1 MTPPD
6 HKTDSPG
13 GFVAWLA
20 ALFLTVLGA
29 KLWVVQ
35 LFGSPLPLWDQWYE
49 AKDFFRPWMEGSS
62 TWRDFFAASNEHRI
76 FFTHLLDVI
85 VISLNGRWEPMLQM
99 TINCLIHAG
108 FACALAAA
116 LWIFLGRRNSWLI
129 CGLLAPFYALPYAA
143 ENTIWAIN
151 SQQYFLSLAALT
163 AIAGLGFGKAGS
175 ARWWLGLAA
184 AFAGLV
190 TMASGFLAPVT
201 VGGLMILRA
210 IKNRRMDR
218 GDLVT
223 LGLCAGVVALGAALT
238 VSMPG
243 DLSLR
248 AHTPGEFFDALR
260 RNLAWPF
267 IQNPKMMCIVT
278 LLPLVLL
285 LGFYFRKQFAE
296 SRAAEFLLALG
307 LWSALQS
314 TAIAFGRANYGDA
327 SFPASRYMDVFNVF
341 VIAGIFAMLLLQQ
354 QWTGAGGFKPIA
366 PLLPLAL
373 AAVMLFNIGK
383 ISQIVVE
390 QLLMP
395 TRLSN
400 LIAEE
405 RVETFMATGNEKELF
420 AAPTVRPDPKVVLA
434 VLQNEK
440 LRPILP
446 GICQPPDK
454 RPPPYRLMLPTEF
467 LWQNAQIILAAG
479 LTLFTLLCGLGLTR
493 GTLGLSRMNLSGIIL
508 LLVVLT
514 ALGFVWS
521 RNATTRQTVEFDQQC
536 QLVEYFQA
544 HDNPKRAANHA
555 AKAEELKAGTG
566 GRMQ

>member
-1 MTPPD
+1 MTPPE
-6 HKTDSPG
+6 HRTDSPRV
-13 GFVAWLA
+13 FVAWLA
-20 ALFLTVLGA
+20 ALFLIVLGA

-35 LFGSPLPLWDQWYE
+35 LFGSQLPLWDQWYE
-49 AKDFFRPWMEGSS
+49 ARDFFRPWMEGTL
-62 TWRDFFAASNEHRI
+62 TWKDFFAPSNEHRI
-76 FFTHLLDVI
+76 FFTHLLDCATI
-85 VISLNGRWEPMLQM
+85 TLNGRWEPMFQM
-99 TINCLIHAG
+99 TVNCLIHAG

-116 LWIFLGRRNSWLI
+116 LWIFLERRNGWLI

-151 SQQYFLSLAALT
+151 SQQYFMSLAALA
-163 AIAGLGFGKAGS
+163 AITGLGFGKTGG

-210 IKNRRMDR
+210 VKNRRVDR

-223 LGLCAGVVALGAALT
+223 LALCAGAVALGAALT

-243 DLSLR
+243 DIPLR
-248 AHTPGEFFDALR
+248 AHTPGEFFDALL

-267 IQNPKMMCIVT
+267 IQNPKWMCIVT
-278 LLPLVLL
+278 LLPLAML
-285 LGFYFRKQFAE
+285 LGFYLRKNFAE

-314 TAIAFGRANYGDA
+314 AAIALGRANYGDA

-341 VIAGIFAMLLLQQ
+341 VIAGVFAVLLLQQ
-354 QWTGAGGFKPIA
+354 QWSGGWFKPIA

-405 RVETFMATGNEKELF
+405 RVETFMATGDEKELF
-420 AAPTVRPDPKVVLA
+420 AAPTVRPDPKVVLG

-467 LWQNAQIILAAG
+467 LWQHAQLILANG
-479 LTLFTLLCGLGLTR
+479 LALFATLCGFGLARGALGMNR
-493 GTLGLSRMNLSGIIL
+493 ENLSSIIVFL
-508 LLVVLT
+508 AALT

-521 RNATTRQTVEFDQQC
+521 RSAITRRTVEFDLQR
-536 QLVEYFQA
+536 QLAGYFQA
-544 HDNPKRAANHA
+544 NNNPQRAAIHA
-555 AKAEELKAGTG
+555 AKAEALRIGAS
-566 GRMQ
+566 GRTQ